1 MAAWLQPED
10 LESALLPLF
19 LMEAHGQ
26 IGSGEVEAWRRRIS
40 GWARFNA
47 VEAEPNE

>member
-26 IGSGEVEAWRRRIS
+26 IGSGKGAGLSFGEAQLQEMF
-40 GWARFNA
+40 A
-47 VEAEPNE
+47 P